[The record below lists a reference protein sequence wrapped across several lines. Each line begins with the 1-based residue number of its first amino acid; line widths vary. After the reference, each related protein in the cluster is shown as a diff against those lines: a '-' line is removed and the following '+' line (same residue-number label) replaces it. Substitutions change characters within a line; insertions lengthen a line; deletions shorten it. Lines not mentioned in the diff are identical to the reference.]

1 MPSDKLTIDT
11 PEQVPLEFVLADIGS
26 RFMAVFADTMIQ
38 LLAYLVLFIVDETA
52 LGGTLFSRL
61 SSYQLWIEAVLIF
74 LLFCIFWGYYAAFEA
89 LWNGQTPGKRW
100 AGIRV
105 IKETGRPINAFEAIA
120 RNFLRIIDL
129 VPGIPPYAVGIITML
144 LNSKNR
150 RLGDFVAGTLVV
162 HDKKAKEADLFFNTN
177 TAAKTPEFA
186 VYQAGRLGVPEVELI
201 ETFLARRL
209 DIPLEVR
216 KQSAIRIADMISSKL
231 GIDPQARPADNENFL
246 ELVVKEFRDRAQ
258 YR

>member
-11 PEQVPLEFVLADIGS
+11 PEQVHLEFVLADIGS
-26 RFMAVFADTMIQ
+26 RFMAVFADTVIQ
-38 LLAYLVLFIVDETA
+38 ILAYLVLVIVDETA
-52 LGGTLFSRL
+52 MSGAMFSRL
-61 SSYQLWIEAVLIF
+61 SGYQLWIKAAVIF
-74 LLFCIFWGYYAAFEA
+74 LNFCIFWGYYAAFEA

-105 IKETGRPINAFEAIA
+105 IKETGRPINAFEALA

-129 VPGIPPYAVGIITML
+129 LPLVPPYAVGIITML
-144 LNSKNR
+144 LNPKNR

-162 HDKKAKEADLFFNTN
+162 HDRKAQESDLFFNTPQ
-177 TAAKTPEFA
+177 KTPEIA
-186 VYQAGRLGVPEVELI
+186 LYQAGRLGVPEVELI

-209 DIPLEVR
+209 DIPPDVR
-216 KQSAIRIADMISSKL
+216 KQSATRIADMICSKL
-231 GIDPQARPADNENFL
+231 GIDPGSRPADNENFL
-246 ELVVKEFRDRAQ
+246 ELIVREFRSRAQ

>member
-11 PEQVPLEFVLADIGS
+11 PEQVHLEFVLADIGS
-26 RFMAVFADTMIQ
+26 RFMAVFADTVIQ
-38 LLAYLVLFIVDETA
+38 IVVFLVLIIVDQTA
-52 LGGTLFSRL
+52 TGGTIFSRL
-61 SSYQLWIEAVLIF
+61 SSYQLWLKAVLTFLIF
-74 LLFCIFWGYYAAFEA
+74 CLFWGYYAGFEA

-129 VPGIPPYAVGIITML
+129 LPIVPPYAVGIVTML

-162 HDKKAKEADLFFNTN
+162 HDKKAKESDLFFNT
-177 TAAKTPEFA
+177 ADKTSGFA
-186 VYQAGRLGVPEVELI
+186 VYQAGRLGVPELELI

-209 DIPLEVR
+209 DIPPEVR
-216 KQSAIRIADMISSKL
+216 RQSALRIADMISSKL
-231 GIDPQARPADNENFL
+231 GIDPQNRPADNENFL

>member
-11 PEQVPLEFVLADIGS
+11 PEQVHLEFVLADIGS
-26 RFMAVFADTMIQ
+26 RFMAVFADFVIQ
-38 LLAYLVLFIVDETA
+38 IVVVFLFIIIDETA
-52 LGGTLFSRL
+52 DSGRML
-61 SSYQLWIEAVLIF
+61 SKLNGVQVWVKAVLIF
-74 LLFCIFWGYYAAFEA
+74 LNFCLWWGYYAAFEA

-120 RNFLRIIDL
+120 RNL
-129 VPGIPPYAVGIITML
+129 VRLVDALPIIPPYAVGIVTML
-144 LNSKNR
+144 VNSKNR

-162 HDKKAKEADLFFNTN
+162 HDKKALESDLFFNTPQK
-177 TAAKTPEFA
+177 APEFSF
-186 VYQAGRLGVPEVELI
+186 YQAGRLGVPEVELI

-209 DIPLEVR
+209 DIPADVR
-216 KQSAIRIADMISSKL
+216 QQSAVRIANMISAKL
-231 GIDPQARPADNENFL
+231 GIDPSARPADNENFL
-246 ELVVKEFRDRAQ
+246 ELVVREFRNRAQ

>member
-11 PEQVPLEFVLADIGS
+11 PEQVHLEFVLADIGS
-26 RFMAVFADTMIQ
+26 RFMAVFADFVIQ
-38 LLAYLVLFIVDETA
+38 IVVALVFVIVDETA
-52 LGGTLFSRL
+52 DGGKLL
-61 SSYQLWIEAVLIF
+61 SKMSGAHVWVKAVLIF
-74 LLFCIFWGYYAAFEA
+74 LNFCLWWGYYAAFEG

-105 IKETGRPINAFEAIA
+105 IKETGRPINAFEAIG
-120 RNFLRIIDL
+120 RNLVRFIDFLPI
-129 VPGIPPYAVGIITML
+129 IPPYAVGIVTML

-162 HDKKAKEADLFFNTN
+162 HDNKAQESDLFFNTPE
-177 TAAKTPEFA
+177 KTSAFP

-209 DIPLEVR
+209 DIPADVR
-216 KQSAIRIADMISSKL
+216 QQSAVRIANMISAKL
-231 GIDPQARPADNENFL
+231 GIDPSSRPADNENFL
-246 ELVVKEFRDRAQ
+246 ELVVREFRNRAQ

>member
-1 MPSDKLTIDT
+1 
-11 PEQVPLEFVLADIGS
+11 
-26 RFMAVFADTMIQ
+26 
-38 LLAYLVLFIVDETA
+38 
-52 LGGTLFSRL
+52 
-61 SSYQLWIEAVLIF
+61 
-74 LLFCIFWGYYAAFEA
+74 

-120 RNFLRIIDL
+120 RDLLRVIDL
-129 VPGIPPYAVGIITML
+129 IPIIPPYAVGIVTML

-162 HDKKAKEADLFFNTN
+162 HDKKAQESDLFFNT
-177 TAAKTPEFA
+177 AQKKPEFA
-186 VYQAGRLGVPEVELI
+186 VYQAGRLGVAEVELI

-209 DIPLEVR
+209 DIPSDVR
-216 KQSAIRIADMISSKL
+216 QQSALRIATMIASKL
-231 GIDPQARPADNENFL
+231 GLDSQARPADNENFL
-246 ELVVKEFRDRAQ
+246 ELVVMEFRNRAQ

>member
-1 MPSDKLTIDT
+1 VPSDKLTIDT
-11 PEQVPLEFVLADIGS
+11 PEQVHLEFVLADIGS
-26 RFMAVFADTMIQ
+26 RFMAVFADMVIQ
-38 LLAYLVLFIVDETA
+38 FLAYLVLFIVDETA
-52 LGGTLFSRL
+52 LGGAIFSRL
-61 SSYQLWIEAVLIF
+61 ASYQLWIKAALIF
-74 LLFCIFWGYYAAFEA
+74 LNFCIFWGYYAAFEA

-105 IKETGRPINAFEAIA
+105 IKETGRPINAFEALA

-129 VPGIPPYAVGIITML
+129 LPFVPPYAVGIVTML

-162 HDKKAKEADLFFNTN
+162 HDKKAQESDLFFNT
-177 TAAKTPEFA
+177 AEKTPEIT

-209 DIPLEVR
+209 DIPADVR
-216 KQSAIRIADMISSKL
+216 QQSATRIADMIGAKL
-231 GIDPQARPADNENFL
+231 GIDPGSRPADNENFL
-246 ELVVKEFRDRAQ
+246 ELIVREFRNRAQ

>member
-11 PEQVPLEFVLADIGS
+11 PEQVHLEFVLADIGS
-26 RFMAVFADTMIQ
+26 RFMAVFADTLIQ
-38 LLAYLVLFIVDETA
+38 FVLYLALILIDYLVLR
-52 LGGTLFSRL
+52 GTMFLQL
-61 SSYQLWIEAVLIF
+61 SQYQVWVVAVLWFIY
-74 LLFCIFWGYYAAFEA
+74 FCIYWGYYAAFEA

-105 IKETGRPINAFEAIA
+105 IKETGRAINGFEAIT
-120 RNFLRIIDL
+120 RNLVRIIDFL
-129 VPGIPPYAVGIITML
+129 PGIYGVGIVTML

-150 RLGDFVAGTLVV
+150 RLGDFAAGTLVV
-162 HDKKAKEADLFFNTN
+162 HDKKPKQTDLFFNT
-177 TAAKTPEFA
+177 AEKKGDFA

-209 DIPLEVR
+209 DIPPEVR
-216 KQSAIRIADMISSKL
+216 QQSATRIADMICTKL
-231 GIDPQARPADNENFL
+231 GIDPRSRPADTENFL
-246 ELVVKEFRDRAQ
+246 ELIVKEFRDRAQ

>member
-11 PEQVPLEFVLADIGS
+11 PEQVHLEFVLADVGS
-26 RFMAVFADTMIQ
+26 RFMAVFADFMIQ
-38 LLAYLVLFIVDETA
+38 LVVAFLFVIVDETA
-52 LGGTLFSRL
+52 NGGRVVSKL
-61 SSYQLWIEAVLIF
+61 SGVRVWVEAVLIF
-74 LLFCIFWGYYAAFEA
+74 LSFCLWWGYYAAFEA

-120 RNFLRIIDL
+120 RNLVRFIDFL
-129 VPGIPPYAVGIITML
+129 PFIPPYAVGIITML

-162 HDKKAKEADLFFNTN
+162 HDKKAEESDLFFNTPQK
-177 TAAKTPEFA
+177 APEFA
-186 VYQAGRLGVPEVELI
+186 VYQAGRLGVAEVELI

-209 DIPLEVR
+209 DIPADVR
-216 KQSAIRIADMISSKL
+216 QRSAVRIANMISAKL
-231 GIDPQARPADNENFL
+231 GIDPSSRPADNENFL
-246 ELVVKEFRDRAQ
+246 ELVVREFRNRAQ